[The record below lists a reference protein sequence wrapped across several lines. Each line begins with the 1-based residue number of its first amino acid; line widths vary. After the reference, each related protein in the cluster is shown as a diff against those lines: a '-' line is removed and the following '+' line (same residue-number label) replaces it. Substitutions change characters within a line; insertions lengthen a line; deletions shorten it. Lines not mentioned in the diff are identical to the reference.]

1 MSQGKMTALDEK
13 QFALLSLGET
23 TLSKWSAGVR
33 TLGRNSVS
41 SAAGALRRCMY
52 ILTEGSV
59 NPLGTQTAE

>member
-1 MSQGKMTALDEK
+1 MQCKMTVLDEK
-13 QFALLSLGET
+13 QFTLLSLGEA

-33 TLGRNSVS
+33 PLGKNSVS

-59 NPLGTQTAE
+59 NPPGNTNS